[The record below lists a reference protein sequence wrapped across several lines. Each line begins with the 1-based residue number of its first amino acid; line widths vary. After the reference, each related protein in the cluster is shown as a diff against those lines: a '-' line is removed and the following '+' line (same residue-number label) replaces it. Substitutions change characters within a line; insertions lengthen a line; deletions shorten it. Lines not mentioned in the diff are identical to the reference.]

1 MLPSTTSIQV
11 NDQTCEIDQIAK
23 NLSTEPMIV
32 QSYKVKTDK
41 ITPREVTST
50 RSSSSKDFIYIQT
63 TDSLIILTHDH
74 KVFSEGEWIRADR
87 VTKELKLLNSSLDPI
102 SITDIHKI
110 HNNTSQKVYNL
121 TVQDT
126 ECFFANDILVHNH
139 STDGQS

>member
-11 NDQTCEIDQIAK
+11 NDRDHDIDQIVS
-23 NLSTEPMIV
+23 NLTTKLMMI
-32 QSYKVKTDK
+32 QSYITKTNK
-41 ITPREVTST
+41 ITTKEVIST
-50 RSSSSKDFIYIQT
+50 RSSSSKDFICIQT
-63 TDSLIILTHDH
+63 NKSPVILTHDH

-87 VTKELKLLNSSLDPI
+87 LVKGLKLLNSALDPVK
-102 SITDIHKI
+102 ITDIHKI
-110 HNNTSQKVYNL
+110 HNDISQRVYNL